1 MNPKDNPLYSFRY
14 KIEKKDIEDF
24 VNSLHA
30 IQSDYI
36 EQAVEKSGYKDAK
49 DANEAIKRIMEIK

>member
-1 MNPKDNPLYSFRY
+1 MNPNDNPLYSFRY

-36 EQAVEKSGYKDAK
+36 EQAVEKSGYKDA
-49 DANEAIKRIMEIK
+49 NEAIKRIMEIK

>member
-1 MNPKDNPLYSFRY
+1 MLGLPQQ
-14 KIEKKDIEDF
+14 KKDIEDF

-36 EQAVEKSGYKDAK
+36 EQAVEKSGYKDA
-49 DANEAIKRIMEIK
+49 NEAIKRIMEIK

>member
-1 MNPKDNPLYSFRY
+1 MNPKDNLLYSFRY

-30 IQSDYI
+30 IQSEYI
-36 EQAVEKSGYKDAK
+36 EQAVEKSGYKDA
-49 DANEAIKRIMEIK
+49 NEAIKRIMEIK